1 MARKITRSIHSYE
14 RYRRT
19 CVENGI
25 REMFHLF
32 ERESRLWRA
41 GDETFFDS
49 PVKFIRSNIC
59 DYVEKKVICYTGCM
73 NAYSKRIKIYFFS
86 RLMWYLQFRSGIIWR
101 T

>member
-25 REMFHLF
+25 CEIFYLF

-41 GDETFFDS
+41 GDETFFT
-49 PVKFIRSNIC
+49 VR
-59 DYVEKKVICYTGCM
+59 
-73 NAYSKRIKIYFFS
+73 
-86 RLMWYLQFRSGIIWR
+86 
-101 T
+101 